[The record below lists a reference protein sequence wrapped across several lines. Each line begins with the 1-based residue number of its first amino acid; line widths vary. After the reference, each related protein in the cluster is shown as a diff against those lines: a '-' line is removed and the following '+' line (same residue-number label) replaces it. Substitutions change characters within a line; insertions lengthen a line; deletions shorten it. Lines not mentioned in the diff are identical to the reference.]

1 MKVMSVYSIRPGCA
15 AATAKRFLAGDAT
28 PPAGI
33 KLLGRWHKS
42 DGSGGYSL
50 FEVDSVALLYQFAVS
65 WAEVLEIHSTAV
77 IEDAEA
83 GPALAKVFGK

>member
-1 MKVMSVYSIRPGCA
+1 MKVMSVYSIRPGCVA
-15 AATAKRFLAGDAT
+15 SAAKRFVAGEAT

-50 FEVDSVALLYQFAVS
+50 FEADSLAVLYEFAVS

-83 GPALAKVFGK
+83 GPVLAKVFGK